1 MKNLKLTLVG
11 LITIF
16 FLQNGK
22 TQWTNLGTGIAQSP
36 RSIWS
41 IAVPN
46 ENTVWAFAIDANNF
60 LNPVFEFTQT
70 TDGGETWQT
79 GIYDIDPTLLV
90 GSAFALDSLTLW
102 LCTSDLENPV
112 SGKLYKTTDGGI
124 TWTHQNTA
132 YNGFNKVPTAVHFF
146 DEDTGVT
153 FGAQF
158 ADDYNN
164 QISIYTTT
172 NGGTVWNE
180 VLPPNIPIQ
189 LPGEG
194 MTDRLGN
201 GIYSVVGN
209 TIWFPSTFGRVFKS
223 KDKGLTWEVFET
235 GLQGLPPQDPISI
248 AMQDSL
254 VGILVSDNPNE
265 AVKTTDG
272 GETWEFIDLPA
283 STTQVFQIKYI
294 PSTPGTYLI
303 HDGFDDQSTKAFLTK
318 DVGTTWEIIETN
330 VSLFC
335 SEFLSPTVGYGGGA
349 IINSETGG
357 MYKWDGYE
365 LVDSQCPVDISF
377 TTQSQIDSFPILY
390 PNCVDIL
397 GEVKIIGSVSGDITN
412 LDGLSQINFIGE
424 NLTIISNAALT
435 NLEGLEN
442 LDSIGGSLVLYD
454 NDALTSLNG
463 LNNLVWIGGS
473 LLVGRALPAGS
484 AIGNPVLTSL
494 SSLEN
499 LTYIGENLLIYRN
512 PALTSLEGL
521 ENLTSIGGSLSVY
534 SNNTLSSL
542 EGLKNVVSISE
553 YLLIEF
559 NDTLTTCEIKS
570 ICDYLGI
577 TSNLANISDN
587 STGCNYRLEVEDAC
601 EAVVSNNTIAAD
613 EIEIYPNPT
622 TGIVNATGIDGGQVE
637 VMNSLGNVLMKKEI
651 TFSGIDLSELSNGMY
666 FIRIQSGNQWALK
679 RIIKL

>member
-22 TQWTNLGTGIAQSP
+22 TQWTNLGTGIVQSP

-60 LNPVFEFTQT
+60 LNPVFEFTKT
-70 TDGGETWQT
+70 TNGGETWQT

-102 LCTSDLENPV
+102 LCTTDLKNPV
-112 SGKLYKTTDGGI
+112 SGKLYKTSDGGI
-124 TWTHQNTA
+124 TWTYQNTA
-132 YNGFNKVPTAVHFF
+132 YNGFNEVPTSVHFF

-158 ADDYNN
+158 ADDYDN

-172 NGGTVWNE
+172 NGGSSWNK
-180 VLPPNIPIQ
+180 VLPPDLPTQ
-189 LPGEG
+189 LSGEG

-209 TIWFPSTFGRVFKS
+209 TIWFPTTKGRVFKS
-223 KDKGLTWEVFET
+223 KDNGSTWEVFET

-248 AMQDSL
+248 AMQDSM

-265 AVKTTDG
+265 AVKTING
-272 GETWEFIDLPA
+272 GETWEFIDLPT
-283 STTQVFQIKYI
+283 STTQAFQVKYI
-294 PSTPGTYLI
+294 PGTPGTYLI

-318 DVGTTWEIIETN
+318 DAGTTWEIIETN

-357 MYKWDGYE
+357 MYKWDGYG
-365 LVDSQCPVDISF
+365 LVDLQCPVDISF
-377 TTQSQIDSFPILY
+377 ATQSQIDSFPILY
-390 PNCVDIL
+390 PNCVDIV
-397 GEVKIIGSVSGDITN
+397 GEVKIIGSLSGDIIN
-412 LDGLSQINFIGE
+412 LEGLSQINTIGE
-424 NLTIISNAALT
+424 NLYITRNAFLT
-435 NLEGLEN
+435 NLEGLNN

-454 NDALTSLNG
+454 NDSLTSLNG
-463 LNNLVWIGGS
+463 LNNLVTINGS
-473 LLVGRALPAGS
+473 LYIGRGLPAGGS
-484 AIGNPVLTSL
+484 IGNPILTNL
-494 SSLEN
+494 IGLEN
-499 LTYIGENLLIYRN
+499 LTYIGENLIIYGN
-512 PALTSLEGL
+512 TSLMNLEGL
-521 ENLTSIGGSLSVY
+521 EKLTYIGEGLNIY
-534 SNNTLSSL
+534 SNVALSSL
-542 EGLKNVVSISE
+542 EGLKNVTSIYE
-553 YLLIEF
+553 FVLIQY
-559 NDTLTTCEIKS
+559 NDTLTTCEVKS
-570 ICDYLGI
+570 VCDYLSI
-577 TSNLANISDN
+577 PSNVAYISEN
-587 STGCNYRLEVEDAC
+587 ATGCNNEEEVEDAC
-601 EAVVSNNTIAAD
+601 ESVVSINTIIED
-613 EIEIYPNPT
+613 EIRIYPNPT
-622 TGIVNATGIDGGQVE
+622 TGIVTATGIDGGQVE

-651 TFSGIDLSELSNGMY
+651 TFSGIDISELSDGMY
-666 FIRIQSGNQWALK
+666 FIRIQSGNQRIIK